1 MAAELVAEANTL
13 AQGAVLALPTDEA
26 TALDVLLGALP

>member
-1 MAAELVAEANTL
+1 MAAELVPVASPL
-13 AQGAVLALPTDEA
+13 VQGAVLALPTDDA